1 MKGKTLLNIQTNQE
15 DHRWATSQTHHSLGG
30 GGGDY
35 SELVWKSSELRLE
48 GNKLVCN

>member
-1 MKGKTLLNIQTNQE
+1 MGHIT
-15 DHRWATSQTHHSLGG
+15 DTSQPWGR